1 MAEQKHGV
9 LSTDISDGVMT
20 LTMNRPDKHNALN
33 RELGG
38 ALAEA
43 LADAEADDSISVV
56 VLTGSGEKA
65 FSAGAD
71 MGEQLN
77 PETRGGAEK
86 AIAAAA
92 SFTKPL
98 VGAINGVA
106 YGGGALLAATCDLRY
121 GCSAT
126 AFKFLGATYGL
137 VVGGSHLPRIVG
149 EARAKEL
156 IFTARVVSAADALA
170 MGLLNAVYEAD
181 QLRQETHAVAQ
192 TIAAN
197 SLAALV
203 ASKRVIDTA
212 LPIDGAWQ
220 MEASYNRELR
230 GSDDQAR
237 RFGAAAARILGK
249 EQAG

>member
-1 MAEQKHGV
+1 MVEREG
-9 LSTDISDGVMT
+9 GVMT
-20 LTMNRPDKHNALN
+20 LTMNRLEKHNALN

-38 ALAEA
+38 AIAEA
-43 LADAEADDSISVV
+43 LAEAERDEKVAVA
-56 VLTGSGEKA
+56 VLTGAGEKA

-77 PETRGGAEK
+77 PKTRGGAEK

-106 YGGGALLAATCDLRY
+106 YGGGALLAAVCDLRY
-121 GCSAT
+121 GCEAT

-137 VVGGSHLPRIVG
+137 VVGGSHLPRIIG

-156 IFTARVVSAADALA
+156 IFTARPVGAEEAVDI
-170 MGLLNAVYEAD
+170 GLLNGIHTAD
-181 QLRQETHAVAQ
+181 CLGQTQEIARI
-192 TIAAN
+192 IAAN
-197 SLAALV
+197 SLAALT

-212 LPIDGAWQ
+212 LSVDEAWR
-220 MEASYNRELR
+220 MEVSFNRELR
-230 GSDDQAR
+230 GSEDQAK
-237 RFGAAAARILGK
+237 RFGDAAARILG
-249 EQAG
+249 QAEGTEDRAPR